1 MQKLIKYIIFA
12 AALSVIHFV
21 PARGQEIQDIIICQQ
36 MIADMEKKDK
46 ELKQSK
52 LINEKPKTKYTKVSL
67 NIRSKPSAKSKIKGT
82 LRYNEKVKVIKHS
95 KKWSRLISK
104 KGKTSGYVRSKYLSK
119 KPRKSREYEIPEY
132 SGMKSWMDYRKIT
145 DTSSPQYKLQQEY
158 AETGDY
164 GLRTVD
170 GRYCVAI
177 GYAFEPKIGQY
188 FDLVLENG
196 TVIPCIIS
204 DEKRRSDTDSDNIFT
219 YETDCCSEFV
229 VDNESLSTKAH
240 LHGDISDVNEDWDS
254 PVEYIKIYTKKNVL
268 ED

>member
-1 MQKLIKYIIFA
+1 MKRLITTILFVA
-12 AALSVIHFV
+12 VLSVVHFLPV
-21 PARGQEIQDIIICQQ
+21 WGYTPDIEIVRQ
-36 MIADMEKKDK
+36 MGEDMNRIEP
-46 ELKQSK
+46 
-52 LINEKPKTKYTKVSL
+52 IVTRYTATSL
-67 NIRSKPSAKSKIKGT
+67 NIRSKPKKKSKVKGT
-82 LRYNEKVKVIKHS
+82 LRYNEKVRVREKDS
-95 KKWSRLISK
+95 KWWSLFDEDNQFL
-104 KGKTSGYVRSKYLSK
+104 GYVNSNYLSK
-119 KPRKSREYEIPEY
+119 KPQKSREYEIPKY

-145 DTSSPQYKLQQEY
+145 DTTSPQYKLQQEF

-196 TVIPCIIS
+196 VVIPCIIS
-204 DEKRRSDTDSDNIFT
+204 DEKRKSDTDSDNIFT
-219 YETDCCSEFV
+219 SETGCCSEFV